1 MFRIRLKE
9 LREQTGYSQYSFA
22 SVFGV
27 AQSTVGGW
35 EAGKREPNI
44 DTLCRLAEFFNVSLD
59 YLLGRVDNPQSAK
72 KVLPIDGKDVTLTYH
87 KDREPTDE
95 EAKIAYE
102 AALRALREH
111 HNQD

>member
-9 LREQTGYSQYSFA
+9 LREQAGYSQYSFA

-72 KVLPIDGKDVTLTYH
+72 KARKCELFWVNIHLVSPIWCG
-87 KDREPTDE
+87 
-95 EAKIAYE
+95 
-102 AALRALREH
+102 
-111 HNQD
+111 

>member
-1 MFRIRLKE
+1 MFAEKLKK
-9 LREQTGYSQYSFA
+9 LRTDYNLSQA
-22 SVFGV
+22 ALAHDLGV
-27 AQSTVGGW
+27 AQNTLSNW
-35 EAGKREPNI
+35 EKGNREPDLSTI
-44 DTLCRLAEFFNVSLD
+44 VKIAEYFDVTTD
-59 YLLGRVDNPQSAK
+59 YLLGRVEKPQSVK

-87 KDREPTDE
+87 KDHEPTDE